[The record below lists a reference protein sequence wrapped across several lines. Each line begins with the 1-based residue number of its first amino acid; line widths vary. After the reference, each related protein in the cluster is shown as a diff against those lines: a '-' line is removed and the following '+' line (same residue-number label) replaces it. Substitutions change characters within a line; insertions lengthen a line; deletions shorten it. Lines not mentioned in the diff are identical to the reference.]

1 MSLRGNRRVNLD
13 KTSVLIVDDDPQA
26 LAIMSS
32 VVQGFGV
39 RQQMRCETAREAVDL
54 LTSRQPDL
62 VFIDCSMPDMDG
74 YDFVRWV
81 RREAPAPLNMTPI
94 IMLTG
99 HAAQSRVEKSRD
111 CGASFVIAKPIT
123 PSVVL
128 DRVVWLG
135 RDTRPFVE
143 CDAYAGPDRRIR
155 NLGPPAGMEGR
166 RSTDLSGEVGA
177 VAGENLA
184 QEDIDGMFKPMRVSI

>member
-1 MSLRGNRRVNLD
+1 MSLRSTQTVNLE
-13 KTSVLIVDDDPQA
+13 KTTVLIVDDDPQA
-26 LAIMSS
+26 LAILSS

-39 RQQMRCETAREAVDL
+39 RQQIRCESAREAVDV
-54 LTSRQPDL
+54 LTQRQPDL

-74 YDFVRWV
+74 YDFVNWV

-123 PSVVL
+123 PTIVL

-135 RDTRPFVE
+135 RDARAFVE
-143 CDAYAGPDRRIR
+143 CDAYTGPDRRVH

-166 RSTDLSGEVGA
+166 RSTDLSGDDGA
-177 VAGENLA
+177 AAGENLA
-184 QEDIDGMFKPMRVSI
+184 QEDIDGMFKPTRVSI